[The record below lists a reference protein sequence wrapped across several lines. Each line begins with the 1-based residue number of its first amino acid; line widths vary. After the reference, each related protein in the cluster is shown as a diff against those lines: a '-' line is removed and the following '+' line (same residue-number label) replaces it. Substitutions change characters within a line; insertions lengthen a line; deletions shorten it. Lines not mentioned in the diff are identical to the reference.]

1 MYVKYALGCV
11 AKGVDSVEE
20 QPKPQYQVFVTV
32 KETGELS
39 SCEIGIPIVRREPA
53 DFFFL
58 VEDEA
63 LAMDLKENAQN
74 YKVMLNGMKPE
85 LVPIEPQVEA
95 VPVEE
100 KTVTEDSTTV
110 EN

>member
-1 MYVKYALGCV
+1 M
-11 AKGVDSVEE
+11 DEQ
-20 QPKPQYQVFVTV
+20 QPKQQYQVFVTV

-63 LAMDLKENAQN
+63 LVADLKENAQN
-74 YKVMLNGMKPE
+74 YKVVLNGMKPE
-85 LVPIEPQVEA
+85 LVPILQ
-95 VPVEE
+95 PVEE
-100 KTVTEDSTTV
+100 GTLPEESS
-110 EN
+110 N